1 MALQRVRRLSDG
13 ALGTVDNYVTP
24 NSVRE
29 LLIDQR
35 FNLMGLQTGD
45 RIVLLDNG
53 LQLTMTNAEFQAQ
66 YENA

>member
-13 ALGTVDNYVTP
+13 ALGTVDNYVAP
-24 NSVRE
+24 NSMRE

-35 FNLMGLQTGD
+35 FHLIGLQATD

-53 LQLTMTNAEFQAQ
+53 LQLTMTNDDFQANF
-66 YENA
+66 ENA